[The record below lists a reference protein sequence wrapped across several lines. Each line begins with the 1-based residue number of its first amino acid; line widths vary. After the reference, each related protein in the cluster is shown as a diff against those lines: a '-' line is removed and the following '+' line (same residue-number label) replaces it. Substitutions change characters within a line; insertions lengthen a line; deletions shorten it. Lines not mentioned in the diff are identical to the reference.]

1 MAGVVLDENGRAT
14 IFNRA
19 SGQTLVCAVPTA
31 LENVKLGGGVWVH
44 GKTGEPW
51 TGAEVAETEVA
62 PADPILLHEE
72 DTLPLPAPE
81 VVEEPVVDPDAPPA
95 PIRPVSDE
103 HRHVPAHNEPDPLG
117 HDGNGKKGG
126 SKPNRSTDPERD
138 VIKKALKAKG
148 IKFFGGAP
156 TDKLKEILAAS

>member
-1 MAGVVLDENGRAT
+1 MTGVVLDENGRAT

-51 TGAEVAETEVA
+51 TGAEVAVPEVA
-62 PADPILLHEE
+62 PAEPILLHEE
-72 DTLPLPAPE
+72 DTLPLPAAD
-81 VVEEPVVDPDAPPA
+81 VVELPVVEPQVEAVETPIHPLDHDA
-95 PIRPVSDE
+95 
-103 HRHVPAHNEPDPLG
+103 
-117 HDGNGKKGG
+117 NGKKGG
-126 SKPNRSTDPERD
+126 SKPNRSTDPEREA
-138 VIKKALKAKG
+138 IKKALHDKG